1 MRSLHCLSLLAILM
15 LASVFVGG
23 GDNLYLA
30 AESTNVNGANRGTP
44 VSPPAIAVKLTI
56 EPGHRWTP
64 PFGLERVGRPLEAV
78 AEFPD
83 GAKLPGE
90 CVFVEYRDGK
100 EIGRRTVGLLANS
113 QPCPQPEARYGRI
126 ALDRWPAEVAVLA
139 RSDAKAPF
147 AEVARAKVTPPAF
160 EAEALAR
167 AVQAINPVDLGTVL
181 VPADW
186 LLLAGGQAAE
196 IEIAALD
203 RSGDVPG
210 AAVSAWYESAPDKM
224 SRLALSLRRGQT
236 TRAKLAVAPAPTTLQ
251 HDQLHVAV
259 LDGVGKALWRKDIH
273 VMLVPQRPQCPAF
286 GAVAMKLRHDLPIL
300 CSGGKTI
307 AYENGWDPKLQDVVV
322 FLPGGGRFVFW
333 RAASYCPF
341 WAGRSNVCLSHEW
354 AEREPPADDWN
365 CIEPLMDME
374 LRYGR
379 VEIVES
385 TAARVHVRWRY
396 QPCRCNYKTFG
407 DWVVEDYYF
416 YPDGFATRTLTLN
429 CDYHAR
435 YELNEF
441 IVIRPPS
448 AYPLDTLP
456 AKPLELLWLDGG
468 KSGITYPC
476 VGKDRDDFM
485 NLALKKNKAPIFRVH
500 FSKTDPLMVF
510 QFSPWTIGPAE
521 SYFPNWDMG
530 GGLMTESPERGA
542 MVSPVWSCNWWPLT
556 RGGGSFETSP
566 GTSCLATTGFTA
578 MPRMAD
584 RSPTPI
590 RTERIWTRDALEQQ
604 KLMRRETYTWL
615 IGMTDASDERLR
627 QWAQSF
633 AQPPV
638 LKPHGAKLDAA
649 SYYAQ
654 DRRTMCLDVDA
665 DGKSI
670 AIHISPKV
678 ACVNPVFELRNAS
691 KVLKS
696 VRLGNQV
703 LDANQYAWDG
713 KTLWL
718 NATLDQPTTLK
729 LEFAQ

>member
-1 MRSLHCLSLLAILM
+1 MRSRCLLIAVVLLVA
-15 LASVFVGG
+15 LANRFFTTVVGG
-23 GDNLYLA
+23 EGQM
-30 AESTNVNGANRGTP
+30 P
-44 VSPPAIAVKLTI
+44 IKVKLTV

-64 PFGLERVGRPLEAV
+64 PFGLDRVGRPLEAV

-100 EIGRRTVGLLANS
+100 EIGRRTVGLMANS
-113 QPCPQPEARYGRI
+113 EPCLHPEARYGRI
-126 ALDRWPAEVAVLA
+126 ILDRWPAEVAVLA
-139 RSDAKAPF
+139 RSDAKA
-147 AEVARAKVTPPAF
+147 AWMEVARASVIPPAF
-160 EAEALAR
+160 EAEAVAEPER
-167 AVQAINPVDLGTVL
+167 AINPVDLGTIL

-186 LLLAGGQAAE
+186 LLLAGGQPAE

-203 RSGDVPG
+203 RKGNVPG
-210 AAVSAWYESAPDKM
+210 AAVSAWYESAPDKKAK
-224 SRLALSLRRGQT
+224 LALPLRRGKT
-236 TRAKLAVAPAPTTLQ
+236 ARAKLAMAPAPTALR

-259 LDGVGKALWRKDIH
+259 LDGAGQQLWRKDIH
-273 VMLVPQRPQCPAF
+273 VMLVPEPPQCPRF
-286 GAVAMKLRHDLPIL
+286 GAVATKLRCDLPIL
-300 CSGGKTI
+300 CSGGKAI

-322 FLPGGGRFVFW
+322 FLPGGGRYVFW

-341 WAGRSNVCLSHEW
+341 WAGQSNVCLSHEW

-396 QPCRCNYKTFG
+396 QPCRFNYKTWG

-416 YPDGFATRTLTLN
+416 YPDGLATRTLTLN
-429 CDYHAR
+429 CDYDAR

-456 AKPLELLWLDGG
+456 TKPLELLWLDGG
-468 KSGITYPC
+468 KSEIAYPC

-500 FSKTDPLMVF
+500 FCKSDPLCVF
-510 QFSPWTIGPAE
+510 QFSPWMIGPAE
-521 SYFPNWDMG
+521 SYFPHWDMAY
-530 GGLMTESPERGA
+530 GLVTDSPERGA

-578 MPRMAD
+578 VPRMAD

-590 RTERIWTRDALEQQ
+590 RSERLWTRDALGQR

-615 IGMTDASDERLR
+615 IGMTDAGDDQLR
-627 QWAQSF
+627 GWAQSF
-633 AQPPV
+633 AQPPTLEV
-638 LKPHGAKLDAA
+638 QGAKLDAN

-654 DRRTMCLDVDA
+654 DRRALCLTLEGDRKNVEI
-665 DGKSI
+665 KI
-670 AIHISPKV
+670 AP
-678 ACVNPVFELRNAS
+678 AGRCVSPVFELKGAP
-691 KVLKS
+691 KTLTA
-696 VRLGNQV
+696 VRLGDQTV
-703 LDANQYAWDG
+703 DPKQYAWDG
-713 KTLWL
+713 QTLWI
-718 NATLDQPTTLK
+718 NANLSQPTTLR
-729 LEFAQ
+729 LDFDSGAR